1 MGVIILKEVIVVTL
15 RISWR
20 MHVICILLGIA
31 ILKCFDG
38 FVDNI
43 LGNVF
48 LSPLIWFPTK
58 YVILNFYMY
67 ALILMSP
74 IVLVHEG
81 IHGVVFKIFGGKVKF
96 GFKGIY
102 AYTMETSGK
111 PIERIKFIIVLLA
124 PLVVITIPCLLFFNV
139 VTGLILLLNLIGAT
153 GDIYMTIVLMGC
165 DRNTKVIDR
174 IYGLD
179 LVEA

>member
-1 MGVIILKEVIVVTL
+1 MTLK
-15 RISWR
+15 ISWR
-20 MHVICILLGIA
+20 VHAICILLGIV

-38 FVDNI
+38 IVDNI

-48 LSPLIWFPTK
+48 LSPMIWFPTK
-58 YVILNFYMY
+58 FVVLNFYMY
-67 ALILMSP
+67 ALLLMVP

-81 IHGVVFKIFGGKVKF
+81 IHGLVFKIFGGKVKF

-111 PIERIKFIIVLLA
+111 PIERVKFIIILLS
-124 PLVVITIPCLLFFNV
+124 PLIVITTVCLIFFNV

-153 GDIYMTIVLMGC
+153 GDIYMTLFLAGC

-179 LVEA
+179 LVKA